1 MPTLLDRNWTAFRR
15 GVVVRLGAF
24 RRADTGVAAVEFAI
38 ILPLMVF
45 MYLGMTEL
53 TTGINV
59 NRKLTLVSRTL
70 ADLTTRMTDV
80 TGDGIDIV
88 FSAAKA
94 VMQPYDASRV
104 AMAVTSVTVVQGP
117 TAGTYTGKVA
127 WSCTQGTGLT
137 ARPVD
142 SAFAVPSGFEASPS
156 FVFVETKLDYVPM
169 FGARL
174 INGMFVAAGGTL
186 ALRQE
191 TPWPVR
197 SGTPLQFQSTGMTVT
212 QGSSTKSTPKG
223 NPCT

>member
-1 MPTLLDRNWTAFRR
+1 MRTLLDRNWASLRH
-15 GVVVRLGAF
+15 GVVVRLRAF
-24 RRADTGVAAVEFAI
+24 RRATTGVAAVEFAI

-70 ADLTTRMTDV
+70 ADLTTRMTDA
-80 TGDGIDIV
+80 TGDSIDIV

-104 AMAVTSVTVVQGP
+104 AMAVTSVTVKPGS
-117 TAGTYTGKVA
+117 TTGTFVGEVA
-127 WSCTQGTGLT
+127 WSCTQGPGLT
-137 ARPVD
+137 TRPVG
-142 SAFAVPSGFEASPS
+142 SPVAVPTGFEGSPS

-186 ALRQE
+186 TLRQE

-197 SGTPLQFQSTGMTVT
+197 SGIPLTFQPGGMTVT
-212 QGSSTKSTPKG
+212 QGSSTKTTPQG